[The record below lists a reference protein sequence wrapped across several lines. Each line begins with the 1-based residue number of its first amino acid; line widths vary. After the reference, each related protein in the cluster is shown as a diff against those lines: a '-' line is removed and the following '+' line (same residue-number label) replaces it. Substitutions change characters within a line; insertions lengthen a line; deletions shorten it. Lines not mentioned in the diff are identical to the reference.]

1 VAKTCQAV
9 IIGAVLSGVAHGL
22 LIGVAYWIF
31 DIPHP
36 LMFAVITGIL
46 SFVPMIGSIPTAWG
60 GVLYLLIDGRTGAAL
75 GMCVAAVVTAVSDN
89 VLKPWVL
96 KGKIELHPLLGLTS
110 ALGGASLFG
119 FSGLFLGPLI
129 AALTIELIKIVPV
142 KRVESEA
149 APAKK

>member
-1 VAKTCQAV
+1 
-9 IIGAVLSGVAHGL
+9 
-22 LIGVAYWIF
+22 
-31 DIPHP
+31 
-36 LMFAVITGIL
+36 MFGVITGIL

-75 GMCVAAVVTAVSDN
+75 GMAVAAILTAVSDN
-89 VLKPWVL
+89 ILKPWVL

-129 AALTIELIKIVPV
+129 AALTIELIKMMPV
-142 KRVESEA
+142 KREVEP